1 MMRKRPEGRS
11 RLKHGAIQN
20 PAVSVDQIVRKELIP
35 LAELFT
41 KEMKWKVGL
50 LNNLFILDKRLCT
63 VAIEE
68 KKTTI

>member
-50 LNNLFILDKRLCT
+50 LNN
-63 VAIEE
+63 
-68 KKTTI
+68 